1 MSKSLFYFCILFFMI
16 KLSFQDEEIILSI
29 KDFRSNP
36 MAIAKRE
43 DFFRV
48 ALSIPNNCRVL
59 SYTDF
64 NNDK

>member
-1 MSKSLFYFCILFFMI
+1 MSKSLFYFCIIFYFI
-16 KLSFQDEEIILSI
+16 ELSFQEDEQILSI

-48 ALSIPNNCRVL
+48 NLSIPANCRVL
-59 SYTDF
+59 SYADF